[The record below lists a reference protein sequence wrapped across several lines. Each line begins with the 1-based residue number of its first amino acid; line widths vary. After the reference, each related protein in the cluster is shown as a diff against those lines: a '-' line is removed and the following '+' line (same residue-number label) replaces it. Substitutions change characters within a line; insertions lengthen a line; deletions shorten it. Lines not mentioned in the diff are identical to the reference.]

1 MIGKSIHLQIIPQK
15 STQNAANY
23 RQATKTSGLFLL
35 YYTGVGYNSR
45 NNFSNLG
52 SFAKVSVPL
61 QSIISWLAS
70 LNKLLK

>member
-15 STQNAANY
+15 STQNG
-23 RQATKTSGLFLL
+23 QATKTSELFLL

-52 SFAKVSVPL
+52 SFANA
-61 QSIISWLAS
+61 SIPV
-70 LNKLLK
+70 